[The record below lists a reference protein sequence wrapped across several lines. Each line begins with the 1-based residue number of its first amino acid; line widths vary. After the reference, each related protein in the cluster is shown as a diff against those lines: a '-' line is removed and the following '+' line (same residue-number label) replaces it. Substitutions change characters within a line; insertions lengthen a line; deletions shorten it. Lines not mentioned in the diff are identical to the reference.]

1 MPAQTITIKSIL
13 LKAQAQLQKA
23 RIPNSGL
30 DARTLLGFVSS
41 YTPEQLL
48 LHHNHA
54 VTKTITKK
62 FFALI
67 KRRINKEPIAHL
79 IGKKEFYSFEF
90 AVNKHVL
97 IPRPDTETLVDV
109 ALKHFKKNVD
119 SISILD
125 LGTGSGCLIL
135 TLLKLVPNSKGV
147 AVDISKSALKIARTN
162 AKNLGLQSQVK
173 FINKSWTALK
183 LRKKFDLIVSNPP
196 YISQKDFNKLM
207 KDVRCFEPQTAL
219 KAGKDGLD
227 CYRQILPLIKKYLK
241 PQGICLLECGKGQHK
256 AIAKLAAQFGLSV
269 SDYKADLNGIP
280 RCVIISAIKHEMH
293 TVRF

>member
-13 LKAQAQLQKA
+13 LKAQVQLHQA
-23 RIPNSGL
+23 GVPSAGL
-30 DARTLLGFVSS
+30 DARILLGFVLS
-41 YTPEQLL
+41 YSPEQLL
-48 LHHNHA
+48 LHYNQEA
-54 VTKTITKK
+54 TKAITKK

-67 KRRINKEPIAHL
+67 KRRINQEPIAHL
-79 IGKKEFYSFEF
+79 TGKKEFYGLEF
-90 AVNKHVL
+90 AVNKYVL
-97 IPRPDTETLVDV
+97 IPRSDTETLIDV
-109 ALKHFKKNVD
+109 ALKQFKQSFD
-119 SISILD
+119 SLSILD

-135 TLLKLVPNSKGV
+135 TLLKLLPHSKGV

-162 AKNLGLQSQVK
+162 AKNLRVQSKVK
-173 FINKSWTALK
+173 FMNKSWTALK

-196 YISQKDFNKLM
+196 YISQKDFSKLM

-256 AIAKLAAQFGLSV
+256 AIAKLAESFGLSV
-269 SDYKADLNGIP
+269 SNYKTDLNGVV
-280 RCVIISAIKHEMH
+280 RCLVIVANSA
-293 TVRF
+293 TLR